1 VVAVLEKEE
10 GRGSRQLDR
19 EASVALSVGDRHS
32 EIAPRDYDGRGITQW
47 AFLLIQE

>member
-19 EASVALSVGDRHS
+19 EASVGDRHS